1 MDKKAADKRLSKI
14 LDKLNNHIKKYGY
27 PKNVNRII
35 IANDAGSIKTRAEK
49 QAHAALFKC
58 SDLMYFTD
66 D

>member
-27 PKNVNRII
+27 PENVNRII
-35 IANDAGSIKTRAEK
+35 IANDAGNIKTRAEK
-49 QAHAALFKC
+49 QAHEALFKF